1 MAKKSAGKILVKF
14 TAAQILAKA
23 QILSNKRGL
32 PVIIGADW
40 NIQVQKIKLPDRAIM
55 ACPESSER
63 DNDLESSFEDDG
75 IDAIIMLTP
84 EVSVFYSYYDDI
96 SDPDFSAYGIE
107 RTL

>member
-1 MAKKSAGKILVKF
+1 LAKKAAGKILVKF
-14 TAAQILAKA
+14 IADQILAKA
-23 QILSNKRGL
+23 QILSNNRML

-40 NIQVQKIKLPDRAIM
+40 NIPVQNIELPDGAIM

-63 DNDLESSFEDDG
+63 DNDLENRFEDDG

-84 EVSVFYSYYDDI
+84 EVLLFFSYYDDS
-96 SDPDFSAYGIE
+96 SDPDFLAYGIE